1 MVHENRAALA
11 AEPARCDAIPAV
23 SCSVDADLIEVERRL
38 RMCSADDQKRF
49 LRGVTILVKNP
60 DCRGRDTPYSF
71 WLGREAA
78 TFAAL
83 EASDLVKLN

>member
-1 MVHENRAALA
+1 
-11 AEPARCDAIPAV
+11 
-23 SCSVDADLIEVERRL
+23 
-38 RMCSADDQKRF
+38 MCSADDQKRF

-60 DCRGRDTPYSF
+60 DCRGRDAPYSF

-83 EASDLVKLN
+83 ESSDLVKLK